1 MGDLLYVNVVRGGK
15 VETVFVERIQLAY
28 LLVDMTRKTG

>member
-1 MGDLLYVNVVRGGK
+1 MGDLLHIDVVRGGEVK
-15 VETVFVERIQLAY
+15 TVFVERIELAY